1 MGVLGWHLFNM
12 YGLRCWTG
20 LQKPLSRV
28 PLSNLYTQRDLGN
41 VLGGTQG
48 KLFGPSKGKIGTQ
61 RRWEWLSC
69 ISCAVKMLRKS
80 LCMQTERSQINNR
93 TTFHYH
99 FWTCPNTL
107 GRVHGVGILT
117 WWVIEIWGPR
127 QPLGWTLL
135 VFIPVL
141 SGRALSVRKWE

>member
-1 MGVLGWHLFNM
+1 MFKMLRGNILGWEFGVTSIQH

-61 RRWEWLSC
+61 RR
-69 ISCAVKMLRKS
+69 
-80 LCMQTERSQINNR
+80 
-93 TTFHYH
+93 
-99 FWTCPNTL
+99 
-107 GRVHGVGILT
+107 
-117 WWVIEIWGPR
+117 
-127 QPLGWTLL
+127 
-135 VFIPVL
+135 
-141 SGRALSVRKWE
+141 